1 MPDPAPT
8 PGGSSTLK
16 AMVIIPT
23 YNEAENI
30 ERIVRRVRGLPQ
42 GIAVTIVDDASPD
55 GTGEIAD
62 RLAREDPGVH
72 VIHRSGKLGLG
83 TAYVEG
89 FRHAL
94 KCGMDAVI
102 EMDADFSH
110 DPDALPLFL
119 DKIREA
125 DLVIG
130 SRYRN
135 GVRVINW
142 SFRRLLL
149 SKMAT
154 VYVNLVT
161 GLPSR
166 LVSDAT
172 AGFKCYRREVL
183 EAIDLGRI
191 HSNGYAFQIEMK
203 YRAYKK
209 GFRLAEVP
217 ITFNDRHV
225 GQSKMNGR
233 IVLEALWICWRLRLG
248 I

>member
-1 MPDPAPT
+1 VSNRAGEARIDGP
-8 PGGSSTLK
+8 LK
-16 AMVIIPT
+16 AMVVIPT
-23 YNEAENI
+23 YNEAENL
-30 ERIVRRVRGLPQ
+30 ENIVKAIRDLPVDIQ
-42 GIAVTIVDDASPD
+42 ITIVDDGSPD
-55 GTGEIAD
+55 GTGDIAD
-62 RLAREDPGVH
+62 RLVARDDGVH

-83 TAYVEG
+83 TAYVAG
-89 FRHAL
+89 FRYAL
-94 KCGMDAVI
+94 DHGMEVVL

-110 DPDALPLFL
+110 DPEALPRFL

-142 SFRRLLL
+142 SFKRLLL

-161 GLPSR
+161 GLPGG
-166 LVSDAT
+166 VISDAT
-172 AGFKCYRREVL
+172 AGFKCYRRKVL
-183 EAIDLGRI
+183 EAIDLEQI

-203 YRAYKK
+203 YRAFKK
-209 GFRLAEVP
+209 GFRLAEIP
-217 ITFNDRHV
+217 ITFNDRRV
-225 GQSKMNGR
+225 GVSKMNQG
-233 IVLEALWICWRLRLG
+233 IIFEALWICWRLRLG

>member
-1 MPDPAPT
+1 
-8 PGGSSTLK
+8 
-16 AMVIIPT
+16 MVIIPT
-23 YNEAENI
+23 YNEADNV
-30 ERIVRRVRGLPQ
+30 ERIVGAVRALPGDLQ
-42 GIAVTIVDDASPD
+42 VTIVDDGSPD
-55 GTGEIAD
+55 GTGKIAD
-62 RLAREDPGVH
+62 RLAAEDDRVH
-72 VIHRSGKLGLG
+72 VIHRQGKLGLG
-83 TAYVEG
+83 SAYVAG
-89 FRHAL
+89 FRYAL
-94 KCGMDAVI
+94 QGGVEAVM

-110 DPDALPLFL
+110 DPSAIPDFL

-142 SFRRLLL
+142 SFKRLLL
-149 SKMAT
+149 SKLAT
-154 VYVNLVT
+154 RYVNVVT
-161 GLPSR
+161 GLSGKI
-166 LVSDAT
+166 VTDAT

-183 EAIDLGRI
+183 EAIDLERI

-217 ITFNDRHV
+217 ITFNDRRV
-225 GQSKMNGR
+225 GVSKMDGR
-233 IVLEALWICWRLRLG
+233 IILEALWVCWRLRLG

>member
-1 MPDPAPT
+1 MPDAAST
-8 PGGSSTLK
+8 PGGGTPLK
-16 AMVIIPT
+16 AMVVIPT
-23 YNEAENI
+23 YNEAENLQ
-30 ERIVRRVRGLPQ
+30 EIVRRIRALPE
-42 GIAVTIVDDASPD
+42 GISVTIVDDASPD

-62 RLAREDPGVH
+62 RLAREAPRVH
-72 VIHRSGKLGLG
+72 VIHRKGKLGLG
-83 TAYVEG
+83 TAYIEG

-94 KCGMDAVI
+94 RCGMDAVI

-110 DPDALPLFL
+110 DPDVLPVFL

-172 AGFKCYRREVL
+172 AGFKCYRRAVL
-183 EAIDLGRI
+183 EAIDLDLV

-217 ITFNDRHV
+217 ITFNDRRV
-225 GQSKMNGR
+225 GQSKMDGR